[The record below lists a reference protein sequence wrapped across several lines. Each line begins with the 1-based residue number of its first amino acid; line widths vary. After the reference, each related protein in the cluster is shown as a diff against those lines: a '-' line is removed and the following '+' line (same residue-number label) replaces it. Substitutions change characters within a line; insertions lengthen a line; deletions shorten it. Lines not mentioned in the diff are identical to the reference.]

1 MIDSNKNDI
10 IKIRWCKHGV
20 FDAMVI
26 QTYMQMLRPYY
37 LPNHVN
43 NYLNVPFAIK
53 KKRTGLIQRA
63 HERQRGG

>member
-1 MIDSNKNDI
+1 MIDSNQNDN

-37 LPNHVN
+37 LPSHVN
-43 NYLNVPFAIK
+43 NYLFAKK
-53 KKRTGLIQRA
+53 KKRTANSKGARA
-63 HERQRGG
+63 PARRLN